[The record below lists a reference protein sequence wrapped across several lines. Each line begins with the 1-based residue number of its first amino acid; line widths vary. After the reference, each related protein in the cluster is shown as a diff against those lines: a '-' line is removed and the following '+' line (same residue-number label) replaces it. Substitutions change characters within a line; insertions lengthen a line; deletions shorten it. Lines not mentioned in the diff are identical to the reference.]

1 MEFSG
6 RVYFDVTSGDSWRFY
21 QLIARAFEERV
32 QIRLEWRS
40 WVAGGLGDGPLTGQ
54 LRALAAYEWV
64 REAVPTKQGPF
75 LQALFIAVHEESA
88 PPGDAAA
95 IALAARLAGL
105 DAERLPEAIQPWFG
119 DSVGRFEGDTLVVET
134 TNFHPEQS
142 FRASLRHRVY
152 IASDA
157 TVTERFTRASPKEIL
172 YEFSVDD
179 PQHYTQV
186 WKGEMPLLAAEGQIY
201 EYACH
206 EGNYAL
212 ENILAG
218 EREKD

>member
-6 RVYFDVTSGDSWRFY
+6 RVYFDVISGDSWRFY

-75 LQALFIAVHEESA
+75 LQALFIAVHEERA
-88 PPGDAAA
+88 PPGDAAT

-105 DAERLPEAIQPWFG
+105 DAEIRHEAAGELAAAKHAIDDVVAEADVVVSDRFVRQKAVETDNAVDSRWLNIQLLGKQVAYSFWHMPELLLDVNQ
-119 DSVGRFEGDTLVVET
+119 DLQKTGRF
-134 TNFHPEQS
+134 S
-142 FRASLRHRVY
+142 R
-152 IASDA
+152 
-157 TVTERFTRASPKEIL
+157 
-172 YEFSVDD
+172 
-179 PQHYTQV
+179 
-186 WKGEMPLLAAEGQIY
+186 PLGKRRLD
-201 EYACH
+201 H
-206 EGNYAL
+206 VR
-212 ENILAG
+212 G
-218 EREKD
+218 ERLGHLLMLGL